1 MVVTHSTGGVRSVI
15 SVCTNLYCPG
25 VPGAKIN
32 SETRM
37 DTGFWVGRHLLV
49 KALARGLQEER
60 KRVFQFSGFLVP
72 PRVCACVDKP
82 W

>member
-15 SVCTNLYCPG
+15 SVCTNLYRPT

-49 KALARGLQEER
+49 KALAQGSSRR
-60 KRVFQFSGFLVP
+60 KKTCFSVFWFF
-72 PRVCACVDKP
+72 
-82 W
+82 